1 MFLFTNVKYV
11 YLIEKFGK
19 SNRECSKRLKEHG
32 NEAKVLLIIDVDN
45 CNLVERYILNILRHT
60 ENIKQCV
67 FGNEYFICNDKKYII
82 SIILKNI

>member
-19 SNRECSKRLKEHG
+19 SNREYSKRLKEHG

-45 CNLVERYILNILRHT
+45 CNLVERHICSLIINILKL
-60 ENIKQCV
+60 NLI
-67 FGNEYFICNDKKYII
+67 
-82 SIILKNI
+82 